1 LHIKVPYINNPVTH
15 ESRDNSFKNND
26 RNKVRYRVQM
36 CYFCNEEDHK
46 KYNCP
51 KFNHFE
57 YLKYQRMLNE
67 ESNGSANVTNER
79 LYY

>member
-1 LHIKVPYINNPVTH
+1 MFYIN
-15 ESRDNSFKNND
+15 FKNNNLNND
-26 RNKVRYRVQM
+26 GNKGKYRVQM
-36 CYFCNEEDHK
+36 CYFCNEEGHK

-67 ESNGSANVTNER
+67 ESSGSANVSNER
-79 LYY
+79 LNY